1 MNREALAI
9 RHVHFED
16 LGSLEPVLG
25 QRAWSVR
32 YLDVGVARVDAPK
45 PEGQALT
52 VVLGG
57 PISAIDDVSYPT
69 LKPLLT
75 LLEKRIAAGRPT
87 LGICLG
93 AQLIARVL
101 GARVHT
107 MNRKEIGWSPLALTE
122 AGHRS
127 PVRHFDGARTSMLHW
142 HGDTFDLPAGAVR
155 LASTSACENQAFAW
169 GSNVLAF
176 QCHPEIR
183 SDRFEPW
190 LIGHASEI
198 AATPGI
204 DVVQLRA
211 DTERYGPALERA
223 AHDAF
228 GEWLDAMTAS
238 NG

>member
-1 MNREALAI
+1 
-9 RHVHFED
+9 
-16 LGSLEPVLG
+16 
-25 QRAWSVR
+25 
-32 YLDVGVARVDAPK
+32 
-45 PEGQALT
+45 
-52 VVLGG
+52 
-57 PISAIDDVSYPT
+57 
-69 LKPLLT
+69 
-75 LLEKRIAAGRPT
+75 
-87 LGICLG
+87 
-93 AQLIARVL
+93 
-101 GARVHT
+101 
-107 MNRKEIGWSPLALTE
+107 
-122 AGHRS
+122 
-127 PVRHFDGARTSMLHW
+127 MLHW

-190 LIGHASEI
+190 LIGHANEI